1 MKSIICGA
9 GVVGKSIAESL
20 SKEGLDVTVIDES
33 REAIKKISDSL
44 DVKTIIGAAS
54 SPSVLESAGSKDSD
68 ILIAVTKSD
77 ETNMVACQIAYSIFN
92 IPTKI
97 ARIRQQDYL
106 KSEWAELYC
115 KENIPIDYIISPEN
129 EIAKAIYRRLHA
141 PGSID
146 ILELADN
153 RLKLVGLKCEEKCP
167 ILNVSIRELSNT
179 YKDVLSNILIV
190 IRGDKKFVVNS
201 KSTLEKNDIVYF
213 VVENEYFHQAM
224 KAFGHEETESQRV
237 VIVGGGNI
245 GFALSKR
252 IEEEDKNVST
262 KLIEF
267 NESRSKFLASK
278 LESVTV
284 INGDALESNILEEV
298 NISDTG
304 NFIAVTN
311 DDEVNI
317 LASLLA
323 KRAGAQNCMT
333 LVNNSSYPSLL
344 NNIGIDITIDPRLIT
359 ISTILEKVRSGKI
372 RSIYTLGD
380 GYGEV
385 IEAEILP
392 NSAFVNKN
400 LKDMGLP
407 KNVRVG
413 AVLRNGK
420 IYIPNSSTIFEANDD
435 VVFFSETSCIKKLE
449 KLLSV
454 NQNYS

>member
-9 GVVGKSIAESL
+9 GVVGQSIAESL
-20 SKEGLDVTVIDES
+20 SKEDLEVTVIDES
-33 REAIKKISDSL
+33 SEAIKKISDTL
-44 DVKTIIGAAS
+44 DVKTIIGAVS
-54 SPSVLESAGSKDSD
+54 SPSILNLAGAKECD

-77 ETNMVACQIAYSIFN
+77 ETNMIACQIGYSLFN

-106 KSEWAELYC
+106 KDEWANLYN
-115 KENIPIDYIISPEN
+115 KENLPIDFIISPEN
-129 EIAKAIYRRLHA
+129 EVAEAIYRRLHA

-146 ILELADN
+146 MLELADN
-153 RLKLVGLKCEEKCP
+153 RLKLIGLKCEEDCP
-167 ILNVSIRELSNT
+167 ILNISLRKLSET
-179 YKDVLSNILIV
+179 YSEVLSNILFI
-190 IRGDKKFVVNS
+190 IRQEKKFVVDS

-213 VVENEYFHQAM
+213 VVDNAHFHEAM
-224 KAFGHEETESQRV
+224 KAFGHEETESQNV

-252 IEEEDKNVST
+252 IDEEDKNVST

-267 NESRSKFLASK
+267 NKNRSKFLANN
-278 LESVTV
+278 LQSVTV

-298 NISDTG
+298 DISNTG
-304 NFIAVTN
+304 NFIAITN

-333 LVNNSSYPSLL
+333 LVNNSSYASLL

-380 GYGEV
+380 GFGEL

-392 NSAFVNKN
+392 NSDFVSKK
-400 LKDMGLP
+400 LKDMDLP
-407 KNVRVG
+407 KNIRVG
-413 AVLRNGK
+413 AILRNKK
-420 IYIPNSSTIFEANDD
+420 IIIPNSETIFEVNDD

-449 KLLSV
+449 KLLSTV
-454 NQNYS
+454 SQS